1 MRASKGFQQSVV
13 GFQTL
18 VIGLMLVT
26 AAVSFVTL
34 QTLRVNGPVYGE
46 VVRGKDL
53 IADILPPPA
62 YVIEAYLETSLLRTA
77 GKDEHEA
84 RIARLGVLHDE
95 FRARQ
100 TYWAESPLKAQLK
113 TAILEEVGETGERF
127 WTAVEQTYLPAIEG
141 GDAEAIEAGFR
152 TVSAAYAEHR
162 GAVDALVA
170 QTNKANQG
178 TEQLARW
185 GTAVGAILL
194 LGILGATIVLTR
206 RQGRRIIREVATPL
220 TDLTSTMSQLAGGDN
235 SVRIEHTE
243 RTDEL
248 GEMARAL
255 SHFREQAEETGRLRA
270 QQLETAER
278 VRRDQKENEQK
289 RAIALMDMAQR
300 VEEETRSA
308 VSTVAESSRMMTS
321 QAGAMAR
328 LANDVDKRS
337 GVLSVAA
344 TATLAR
350 TRSTVA
356 LADSLDAAI
365 LNIRQEVEAA
375 RTTSDAVTAAAG
387 EADVA
392 IGKLNAAVA
401 QISHVTEVIDDIAR
415 QTNLLAL
422 NAGVEAARA
431 GDSGKGFA
439 VVAQEVR
446 VLARQTA
453 EATANIRGLINGVDE
468 SAQETACAVGGI
480 TRRITAMERAS
491 AAIAAAVEQQAQATD
506 AIASSMAETS
516 QTAEQM
522 AADIAAVTTEAR
534 RAGEIASSVDRLS
547 VEVGDSVASLSET
560 LVRVVRTSTDEVER
574 RKHPR
579 FEVELPVRVWDGR
592 SEIRAV
598 LCDISLGGAAVLSG
612 EQPFQGDVQISI
624 AGLAAPLIGRTLRHQ
639 DGIAHVEFLAEGVD
653 TDALEA
659 LIANAGGRRAA

>member
-1 MRASKGFQQSVV
+1 
-13 GFQTL
+13 
-18 VIGLMLVT
+18 
-26 AAVSFVTL
+26 
-34 QTLRVNGPVYGE
+34 
-46 VVRGKDL
+46 
-53 IADILPPPA
+53 
-62 YVIEAYLETSLLRTA
+62 
-77 GKDEHEA
+77 
-84 RIARLGVLHDE
+84 
-95 FRARQ
+95 
-100 TYWAESPLKAQLK
+100 
-113 TAILEEVGETGERF
+113 
-127 WTAVEQTYLPAIEG
+127 QTYLPAVEG

-278 VRRDQKENEQK
+278 VRRDQAEGEHK

-300 VEEETRSA
+300 VEEETRNA

-344 TATLAR
+344 TATRAR

-375 RTTSDAVTAAAG
+375 RATSDAVTSAAG

-468 SAQETACAVGGI
+468 SAQET
-480 TRRITAMERAS
+480 
-491 AAIAAAVEQQAQATD
+491 
-506 AIASSMAETS
+506 
-516 QTAEQM
+516 
-522 AADIAAVTTEAR
+522 
-534 RAGEIASSVDRLS
+534 
-547 VEVGDSVASLSET
+547 
-560 LVRVVRTSTDEVER
+560 
-574 RKHPR
+574 
-579 FEVELPVRVWDGR
+579 
-592 SEIRAV
+592 
-598 LCDISLGGAAVLSG
+598 
-612 EQPFQGDVQISI
+612 
-624 AGLAAPLIGRTLRHQ
+624 
-639 DGIAHVEFLAEGVD
+639 
-653 TDALEA
+653 
-659 LIANAGGRRAA
+659 